1 MKKIILSLFISLLTI
16 NAFAQRQTQFDLL
29 PYASY
34 INYNNAVIKNSSI
47 IAGLY
52 GYYGAGL
59 KHTIEGDVAYN
70 RINFDEFIYEFEGRE
85 FRSEPFTINQADITL
100 IYSNYML
107 NNLKWRFGSHIIFND
122 DSFNDNAF
130 TVFGGLQR
138 YRPYQYNAGI
148 DVYVSWY
155 NNFTPAI
162 TVLQAT
168 GTFGFY
174 FGNYFTSGNFYAETK
189 GFYIKLSEDI
199 GFGDK
204 QYASV
209 EQSLSYF
216 YKNLTLGGYIWAGYQ
231 VFGIQKDGFV
241 VYNLAEKHLGAYGAL
256 VKFGLSEK
264 STLKFEVS
272 RGRFKEFGSDQ
283 IANYLTFLVIVG
295 FNM

>member
-1 MKKIILSLFISLLTI
+1 MKKVILSLFISLLTI
-16 NAFAQRQTQFDLL
+16 NAFAQRQTRFDLL

-70 RINFDEFIYEFEGRE
+70 RIKFDEFFYEFEGRE
-85 FRSEPFTINQADITL
+85 YRTEPFTINQADITL

-107 NNLKWRFGSHIIFND
+107 NNLKWRFGSHAIFNN
-122 DSFNDNAF
+122 DSLTDKSFI
-130 TVFGGLQR
+130 VFGGLQR

-189 GFYIKLSEDI
+189 GHYIKLSEDI

-209 EQSLSYF
+209 EAFLIFIKISPWADIYGQDTRYSAFKKMVLWYTIWPRSTWAHTEPWSNSTYPKNPRLSLKSPRADS
-216 YKNLTLGGYIWAGYQ
+216 KN
-231 VFGIQKDGFV
+231 
-241 VYNLAEKHLGAYGAL
+241 
-256 VKFGLSEK
+256 
-264 STLKFEVS
+264 
-272 RGRFKEFGSDQ
+272 SDQ
-283 IANYLTFLVIVG
+283 IKLRIILSF
-295 FNM
+295 